1 MSSPQAMLDEV
12 MELVEALSPLE
23 RVRLVERVMTTLEH
37 ELTRQDYAEKR
48 SLLGLWQ
55 GTTVTEQD
63 IDEARKDM
71 WGSFPR
77 EDL

>member
-1 MSSPQAMLDEV
+1 MSSQQATVDEV
-12 MELVEALSPLE
+12 MELVETLSPLE

-37 ELTRQDYAEKR
+37 ELTREDYAEKR

-55 GTTVTEQD
+55 GTAITEQD

-71 WGSFPR
+71 WSTFPR

>member
-1 MSSPQAMLDEV
+1 MSSQQATVDEV

-37 ELTRQDYAEKR
+37 ELTREDYAEKR

-55 GTTVTEQD
+55 GTAITEQD

-71 WGSFPR
+71 WSTFPR

>member
-1 MSSPQAMLDEV
+1 MSSQQATVDEV
-12 MELVEALSPLE
+12 MELVETLSPLE

-37 ELTRQDYAEKR
+37 ELTREDYAEKR
-48 SLLGLWQ
+48 SLIGLWQ

-63 IDEARKDM
+63 IDEVRKEM
-71 WGSFPR
+71 WGAFPR

>member
-1 MSSPQAMLDEV
+1 MSSQPKSVDEV
-12 MELVEALSPLE
+12 MEFIEALSPLE

-37 ELTRQDYAEKR
+37 DLSGEEYAEKR

-55 GTTVTEQD
+55 GTTITEQD
-63 IDEARKDM
+63 IDAARKEM
-71 WGSFPR
+71 WGTFPR

>member
-1 MSSPQAMLDEV
+1 MSSQPTTLDDV
-12 MELVEALSPLE
+12 MELVETLSPLE

-37 ELTRQDYAEKR
+37 DLAGDEYAEKR

-71 WGSFPR
+71 WGTFPR

>member
-1 MSSPQAMLDEV
+1 MSSQPTTLDDV
-12 MELVEALSPLE
+12 MELVQALSPLE

-37 ELTRQDYAEKR
+37 DLSGEDYAEKR
-48 SLLGLWQ
+48 SLIGLWQ

-63 IDEARKDM
+63 IDEVRKEM
-71 WGSFPR
+71 WGAFPR

>member
-1 MSSPQAMLDEV
+1 MSSQQATVDEV
-12 MELVEALSPLE
+12 MELVETLSPVE

-37 ELTRQDYAEKR
+37 ELTRENYAEKR

-55 GTTVTEQD
+55 GTAITEQD

-71 WGSFPR
+71 WSTFPH